1 MDAREAVAAGLAL
14 SVAGI
19 AALND
24 WRRGEIPNWLT
35 LPAIVAAPIG
45 YGFGFG
51 AEHALRS
58 LTAGALSGLVPYLLF
73 RRGAMGGGDVKLLGA
88 LGAIVGFDLFAGIE
102 IQLAA
107 MVFALF
113 AACAGLAWRGALLRT
128 LGNAVVHALGPTLPV
143 QWRPQRCEAL
153 SAPVR
158 LGGPV
163 FFATAGFA
171 APHLLLAWSA
181 L

>member
-35 LPAIVAAPIG
+35 LPTIVAAPFA
-45 YGFGFG
+45 YGLGFS

-58 LTAGALSGLVPYLLF
+58 LTAGVLSSLVPYLLF
-73 RRGAMGGGDVKLLGA
+73 RRSAMGGGDVKLLGA
-88 LGAIVGFDLFAGIE
+88 LGAILGFDLFAGIE

-113 AACAGLAWRGALLRT
+113 VACAGLARRGALLRT
-128 LGNAVVHALGPTLPV
+128 FGNAVVLVLGPTLPV
-143 QWRPQRCEAL
+143 HWRRSRCEAL
-153 SAPVR
+153 SSPVR
-158 LGGPV
+158 LGGPI
-163 FFATAGFA
+163 FLATAGFA
-171 APHLLLAWSA
+171 APHLLLAWGT